1 VSASTERLARADWRD
16 RFEAW
21 VRRRAQAPTPG
32 WRIVAAKEFA
42 DHVSS
47 ARFLVLL
54 VILGLAAATTV
65 FAASGGIRD
74 AASQASGTPA
84 LFLRLFTI
92 GSDQVPPFF
101 ALVGFLAP
109 LLGIAFGFDAINGER
124 AEGTLPR
131 LLAQPIHRDDVV
143 NGKFAAGLAVIAL
156 ILTALTLLVA
166 GLGIIRLGVVP
177 TAIDAARMAVWLVV
191 SLVYVGFWLAFATL
205 CSVLVRRAATSALLC
220 LGTWL
225 ALTLFG
231 ALLVSLVA
239 NLLAP
244 LGADP
249 SIDEALRNARLE
261 ETLSRLSPTVLYQEA
276 TVVLLNPGVRTI
288 GVVLPE
294 QLDRAV
300 ASLLPLEQ
308 SILLIWPHVVA
319 LVALMVVSFAAAYI
333 SFMRQEVRA

>member
-1 VSASTERLARADWRD
+1 VSASTEPLG
-16 RFEAW
+16 
-21 VRRRAQAPTPG
+21 RRRWLAELWARRPDLATGG
-32 WRIVAAKEFA
+32 WRIVAGKEFA

-54 VILGLAAATTV
+54 AILGLAAATTV
-65 FAASGGIRD
+65 YAAAAGIRD
-74 AASQASGTPA
+74 AAPDASGTPA
-84 LFLRLFTI
+84 LFLRLFTL
-92 GSDQVPPFF
+92 GAEQVPPFF

-109 LLGIAFGFDAINGER
+109 LLGIAFGFDAVNGER

-131 LLAQPIHRDDVV
+131 LLAQPIYRDDVI

-156 ILTALTLLVA
+156 MLTALTVLVA
-166 GLGIIRLGVVP
+166 GLGILRLGVVP
-177 TAIDAARMAVWLVV
+177 SLTDAARMAVWLVV
-191 SLVYVGFWLAFATL
+191 TIVYVGFWLAFATL
-205 CSVLVRRAATSALLC
+205 CSVLMRRAATSALVA

-244 LGADP
+244 AGPDA
-249 SIDEALRNARLE
+249 SIGDALASARLQ
-261 ETLSRLSPTVLYQEA
+261 ETLSRLSPSTLYQEA
-276 TVVLLNPGVRTI
+276 TVVLLNPGVRTV
-288 GVVLPE
+288 GVILPI

-300 ASLLPLEQ
+300 ASTLSLEQ
-308 SILLIWPHVVA
+308 SVLLVWPQVVA
-319 LVALMVVSFAAAYI
+319 LIALTVLAFAAAYI

>member
-1 VSASTERLARADWRD
+1 VSASTEMGWRRWRSRFDEFARRKPATP
-16 RFEAW
+16 
-21 VRRRAQAPTPG
+21 QAG
-32 WRIVAAKEFA
+32 WRIIAAKEFA

-54 VILGLAAATTV
+54 VILGLAAATSV
-65 FAASGGIRD
+65 FAASSGIRE

-92 GSDQVPPFF
+92 GTDQIPAFF

-143 NGKFAAGLAVIAL
+143 NGKFAAGLGVIA
-156 ILTALTLLVA
+156 IMLTALTVLVG
-166 GLGIIRLGVVP
+166 GLGIVRLGVVP
-177 TAIDAARMAVWLVV
+177 TPTDVARMAVWLVV
-191 SLVYVGFWLAFATL
+191 SVVYVGFWLAFATL
-205 CSVLVRRAATSALLC
+205 CSVLVRRAATSALLA

-231 ALLVSLVA
+231 ALLVSIVA
-239 NLLAP
+239 NALAP
-244 LGADP
+244 VGPDP
-249 SIDEALRNARLE
+249 TVAEALRNARLE
-261 ETLSRLSPTVLYQEA
+261 ETLSRLSPTVLYQES

-308 SILLIWPHVVA
+308 SILLIWPQVVA
-319 LVALMVVSFAAAYI
+319 LVALMVVAFAVAYI